1 VTVVRRLFWVAL
13 GATVGVLVVR
23 KVTRTA
29 EAVSPAGL
37 ARALEGAGDGLRDF
51 AASVRAGMADREEEL
66 RVALGVDAGTM
77 DPEEARSLIEHPTGR
92 RARH

>member
-1 VTVVRRLFWVAL
+1 MRRLFWVAL
-13 GATVGVLVVR
+13 GATVGILVVR
-23 KVTRTA
+23 KVSRAA
-29 EAVSPAGL
+29 ERVSPEGL
-37 ARALEGAGDGLRDF
+37 ADALGGVGDGLRDF
-51 AASVRAGMADREEEL
+51 ADAVRTGMADREQEL